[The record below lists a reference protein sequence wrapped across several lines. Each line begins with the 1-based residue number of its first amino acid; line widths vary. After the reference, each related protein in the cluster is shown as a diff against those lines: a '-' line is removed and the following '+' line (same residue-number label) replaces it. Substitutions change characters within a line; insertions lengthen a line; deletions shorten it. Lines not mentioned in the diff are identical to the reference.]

1 MPSWDSSFI
10 FVTLIIIPSCLIVI
24 FDVLIYVHIQSS
36 SRRVHPATINLIRMT
51 RQHGRDIY
59 LLKHMLFI
67 FTVFVLGWAPTVI
80 TILPGLNDI
89 SDIWIF
95 VIVRTLPVISAT
107 IIGLDLFIYNHELR
121 RYLKRKLF
129 RLILSQWRNN

>member
-67 FTVFVLGWAPTVI
+67 FIFFVLGWAPAVI
-80 TILPGLNDI
+80 SSLPGL
-89 SDIWIF
+89 SDILTF
-95 VIVRTLPVISAT
+95 AIVRMLPVISELS
-107 IIGLDLFIYNHELR
+107 LDLIYLFIVMN
-121 RYLKRKLF
+121 F
-129 RLILSQWRNN
+129 ADI